1 MTSRSRER
9 YVPRGS
15 RASEAGARA
24 GFGWSFTASAISA
37 SIVLV
42 TSGRAGAPSGVENLI
57 RLYSGGLWEAVK
69 FIAPSARSRVTAYA
83 IAGGRAG
90 WAVSSG
96 VMPGPA
102 RIADAMEEDVGSR
115 NGGS

>member
-1 MTSRSRER
+1 SDLAAPQKASKTTRRPAFWIAFKSMTSRSRER

-57 RLYSGGLWEAVK
+57 PLYFGDVWEAGK
-69 FIAPSARSRVTAYA
+69 FIAPS
-83 IAGGRAG
+83 
-90 WAVSSG
+90 
-96 VMPGPA
+96 
-102 RIADAMEEDVGSR
+102 
-115 NGGS
+115 

>member
-57 RLYSGGLWEAVK
+57 PLYSGGLWEDRKSTRLNSSHGYISYAVFCLK
-69 FIAPSARSRVTAYA
+69 KKKK
-83 IAGGRAG
+83 
-90 WAVSSG
+90 
-96 VMPGPA
+96 
-102 RIADAMEEDVGSR
+102 EDIYTGQSC
-115 NGGS
+115 SET